1 MSPKNQIWHIRA
13 KIPKYFSACRG
24 DKRKVHEKSP
34 GMVCRAEIPETGL
47 NDWNVRYESE
57 PPTTKRSGHSH
68 TNENRRQK
76 DYTWKEPHFLAHT
89 QRVMIHPALLMGKKD
104 FSNQNVFHKLCFSMC
119 SAFARS
125 SKPFW
130 AQSSFLFWLKTGF
143 FVLLA
148 WKYGIMICLR
158 QCWPLKV
165 HLYSKCDLKHTSS
178 SSELILLERWE
189 DRFFLNV
196 SRFALDQI
204 YHVFGCL

>member
-1 MSPKNQIWHIRA
+1 MHWIKGLINLLFCLFVCCIAQLCCWKICVPVSLLSKSYESEEPDLAYQSKNT
-13 KIPKYFSACRG
+13 KIFLSMQRRW
-24 DKRKVHEKSP
+24 RKVHEKSP

-76 DYTWKEPHFLAHT
+76 DYTWKDPHFLAHT

-130 AQSSFLFWLKTGF
+130 AQSSFLFWQKTFFCSVSLKIWHNDLF
-143 FVLLA
+143 KAVLTF
-148 WKYGIMICLR
+148 KSS
-158 QCWPLKV
+158 PL
-165 HLYSKCDLKHTSS
+165 
-178 SSELILLERWE
+178 
-189 DRFFLNV
+189 
-196 SRFALDQI
+196 Q
-204 YHVFGCL
+204 